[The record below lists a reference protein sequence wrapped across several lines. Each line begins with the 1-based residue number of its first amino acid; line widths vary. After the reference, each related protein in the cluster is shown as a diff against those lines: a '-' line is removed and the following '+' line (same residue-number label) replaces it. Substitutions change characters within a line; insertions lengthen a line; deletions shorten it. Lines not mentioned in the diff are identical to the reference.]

1 MSLSISKRTVLL
13 LASTALYT
21 LSGHGQAAMNEP
33 GAEATVMDPN
43 LSSGL
48 PAQAARPIDAFQGC
62 ETSDAPLAA
71 VQDPR
76 ERIETAARTVDPIS
90 NREFVSF
97 SLDEL
102 DTQTELPDGECW
114 KRLDGVWRQDITIS
128 LDRSFTPEGWG
139 STKPELVM
147 LANGT
152 YTTPAHITVDPS
164 SDSNAYLMVRDALN
178 FSQPIRFDAI
188 DKTDLSDVL
197 IRNGAR
203 KTYQARG
210 DTGGLGAKLTVDVT
224 RSGYVRMK
232 IGSETFFRPRPG
244 TAKSDWDSQISNKDP
259 FMIGFTME
267 NLIASR
273 RGYDVVTQNP
283 DRLMD
288 NPKAE
293 IFARTERGYAIDER
307 RIVPLGMRLVKE
319 EMQGMVYYTELI
331 SSEREFQKMQSS
343 NFGNSTR
350 FGISGSASKTK
361 TSDSNSKSGSVNI
374 EAGYGWGSS
383 SAKES
388 FKSLRES
395 NSVAK
400 ETGYMRFRKYAL
412 VADHPYIQL
421 SDGFIDAV
429 EDARRFGDY
438 DALIEKFGTHYP
450 YAISYGASGQ
460 LTQTI
465 ANEAYTEE
473 ISNSSSEESNSN
485 ASFVVGN
492 TNSYSSENSRTGS
505 SLREVNEYGERS
517 FDAVGGNGS
526 WSEAGFAAGDA
537 HYPILADLRPI
548 DDLLNPMNFPN
559 EPEIYERVRIELA
572 RRVEAYLAAN
582 AELSEV
588 SLLPEVEPIQNWTL
602 RTSMLACD
610 SAGSEPN
617 SNLEI
622 AGKLTL
628 HRSSPAQYGSFPAMK
643 LIDIRRQGSTDA
655 STPVRNVNCARGRDR
670 LVQTRTISGTAENL
684 NRLRFRVTVDL
695 EELDYAG
702 AFDPD
707 DVIKGQSGH
716 FKLPIGKAVGHV
728 EKQAYRLP
736 PGNEG
741 THMGLHWTLTRTQ

>member
-1 MSLSISKRTVLL
+1 MSLSISKRAVLL
-13 LASTALYT
+13 FASTALIS
-21 LSGHGQAAMNEP
+21 LSGHAQTAMNQP
-33 GAEATVMDPN
+33 AAGPSVAEPN
-43 LSSGL
+43 LALGR
-48 PAQAARPIDAFQGC
+48 PDQAVRPIDAFQGC
-62 ETSDAPLAA
+62 ETADAPLAA
-71 VQDPR
+71 IQDPR
-76 ERIETAARTVDPIS
+76 QRIETAARPVDPIS

-102 DTQTELPDGECW
+102 DTQTDLPDGECW
-114 KRLDGVWRQDITIS
+114 KRLDGVWRQDVTIS
-128 LDRSFTPEGWG
+128 LDRSFTPDGWG

-164 SDSNAYLMVRDALN
+164 SNSNAYLMVRDALS
-178 FSQPIRFDAI
+178 FSQPVRYDAV

-210 DTGGLGAKLTVDVT
+210 NTGGLGAELTVDVT

-232 IGSETFFRPRPG
+232 IGSETFVRPRPG

-273 RGYDVVTQNP
+273 RGYDVITQNP
-283 DRLMD
+283 NRLMD

-293 IFARTERGYAIDER
+293 VFARTERGYAIDER

-319 EMQGMVYYTELI
+319 EMQGMVYYTELV
-331 SSEREFQKMQSS
+331 SSERDIQNMQSS

-350 FGISGSASKTK
+350 FGISGSAS
-361 TSDSNSKSGSVNI
+361 TSKSSDNNSRSGSVNI

-388 FKSLRES
+388 FESLRES
-395 NSVAK
+395 ESVAK

-421 SDGFIDAV
+421 SDSFIDAV
-429 EDARRFGDY
+429 EDARRFADY

-450 YAISYGASGQ
+450 YAVSYGASGQ

-465 ANEAYTEE
+465 TSEAYAREK
-473 ISNSSSEESNSN
+473 SNSSSEESNSN

-492 TNSYSSENSRTGS
+492 SNSYSSVNQRTGT

-537 HYPILADLRPI
+537 HYPILADLRPL

-559 EPEIYERVRIELA
+559 EPEIYDRVRIELA
-572 RRVEAYLAAN
+572 RRIEAYLNAN
-582 AELSEV
+582 SVLSDV
-588 SLLPEVEPIQNWTL
+588 SLLPEVEPIQSWVL

-628 HRSSPAQYGSFPAMK
+628 HRSSPAQYASFPAMK
-643 LIDIRRQGSTDA
+643 LIDIRRKGSTDA

-670 LVQTRTISGTAENL
+670 LVKARTISGTAENL
-684 NRLRFRVTVDL
+684 ARFRFRVTVNL

-702 AFDPD
+702 PLDPD

-716 FKLPIGKAVGHV
+716 FKLPIGRPVGHV